1 MHDFIYPSKE
11 VQVGDSE
18 VRKETLDNG
27 LTVLL
32 KEQHAAPVASF
43 WVWYRVG
50 SRNEVPGNTGISHW
64 VEHMLFKGS
73 AKFPR
78 GAMDKAVSKHGG
90 VYNGMTWVDWT
101 TYYETLPSE
110 HIELAL
116 EIESD
121 RMVNALFDPQETETE
136 RGVIISEMEGN
147 ENEPEYQLYQE
158 TSAVAFRIH
167 PYRQMVIGYRE
178 DLLRMGREDLYRHYR
193 TFYTPNNAVVAAV
206 GDFDS
211 EEMLRKVN
219 DYFGSIPKG
228 PEPPSLHLTEPPQ
241 RGEKR
246 VVVEGNEETA
256 YLLALYHAPKAN
268 DPDFFPMVVAD
279 AILGGAK
286 GLPPFGG
293 STSNRS
299 SRLYQAL
306 VASGIAAA
314 VRSSVAATVDPYL
327 ASIEITIRQG
337 QSLEKAEKIL
347 DAVIQR
353 LQEEPVGR
361 DELEKAIKQS
371 RAQFVYASESV
382 THQALWLG
390 FSEIA
395 ANQEWLAG
403 FLGRL
408 SSVTAE
414 DIMRVATKYYARRNR
429 TVGWYVPQGGQA

>member
-1 MHDFIYPSKE
+1 MGKSK
-11 VQVGDSE
+11 V
-18 VRKETLDNG
+18 KEEKLSNG

-43 WVWYRVG
+43 WIWYRVG
-50 SRNEVPGNTGISHW
+50 SRNEVPGNTGVSHW

-73 AKFPR
+73 RKFPR

-90 VYNGMTWVDWT
+90 VYNGMTWIDWT

-110 HIELAL
+110 HIELSL
-116 EIESD
+116 QIESD
-121 RMVNALFDPQETETE
+121 RMTNALFDPEETETE

-158 TSAVAFRIH
+158 TTGVAFRVH

-178 DLLRMGREDLYRHYR
+178 DLLNMGREDLYRHYK
-193 TFYTPNNAVVAAV
+193 TFYAPNNAIVAAV
-206 GDFDS
+206 GDF
-211 EEMLRKVN
+211 ETGEMLDKIEE
-219 DYFGSIPKG
+219 YFGNIPAA

-256 YLLALYHAPKAN
+256 YLLALYHAPRAT
-268 DPDFFPMVVAD
+268 DQDFFPLVVAD
-279 AILGGAK
+279 AIIGGAK

-293 STSNRS
+293 SSGNRS

-327 ASIEITIRQG
+327 ASVEVTIRRG
-337 QSLEKAEKIL
+337 RSLEEAEKIL

-353 LQEEPVGR
+353 LQEEPVSR
-361 DELEKAIKQS
+361 EELNKAIKQS

-390 FSEIA
+390 FSEVVA
-395 ANQEWLAG
+395 DQEWLNS
-403 FLGRL
+403 FLDRL
-408 SSVTAE
+408 SSVTTD
-414 DIMRVATKYYARRNR
+414 DIMRVARKYYARRNR
-429 TVGWYVPQGGQA
+429 TIGWYVPQGGKG